1 MWYRAHRP
9 PDGQVCRK
17 KVEPSSSGDNLW
29 NCRCGAKNIPTSQ
42 TELKYMVNLCIS
54 DSTSHVW
61 AVMFEASSLFQM
73 TAQELQDKKISNE
86 EEFDRIISA
95 ANFVDM
101 KFSVSAKVR
110 TSSLTQKFYIV
121 SLVRWRVSME
131 HPN

>member
-1 MWYRAHRP
+1 M
-9 PDGQVCRK
+9 
-17 KVEPSSSGDNLW
+17 EPSSSGDNLW

>member
-1 MWYRAHRP
+1 MAATRTIAAPRARGGAEDAGVSDDGREKQSRSASTRP
-9 PDGQVCRK
+9 AERNPLPRF
-17 KVEPSSSGDNLW
+17 P
-29 NCRCGAKNIPTSQ
+29 RT
-42 TELKYMVNLCIS
+42 
-54 DSTSHVW
+54 
-61 AVMFEASSLFQM
+61 AV
-73 TAQELQDKKISNE
+73 SNE